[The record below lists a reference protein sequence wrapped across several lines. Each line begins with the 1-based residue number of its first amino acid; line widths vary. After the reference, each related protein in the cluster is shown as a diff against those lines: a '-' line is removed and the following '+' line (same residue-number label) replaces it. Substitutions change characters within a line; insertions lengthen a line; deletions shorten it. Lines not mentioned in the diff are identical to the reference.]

1 MKNGTRKKRLSTVVV
16 RYSALI
22 LLVSNLLVA
31 LCMGALINF
40 AMNTKQD
47 AFLEQTLTNGTEQAR
62 QFVKQYE
69 NLTQTIADIPA
80 IQRMTGAATAE
91 TPMSDSPD
99 FADGV
104 AVMTE
109 LKNEYP
115 AILGLGVGSISENN
129 LYGEDGSRLDIVLNE
144 KEYYNSVK
152 NASLYVTQPY
162 TDSVTGKMCITI
174 SVPVKTDGNIT
185 GLFCMDLDLAQL
197 SEFLGDLSFG
207 SSGYLAALSDDG
219 IVIGYGDHS
228 MVGKAFSETGSE
240 GAALEKE
247 LSEPTGRLFRY
258 TENGVPRRAM
268 ANELSD
274 YGWKIIVT
282 MTGQEYFSQTFAI
295 ISILVLFFAVT
306 ILVVILA
313 QRFSIMRRLRPVSD
327 INWALQQMS
336 EGNLH
341 IQLDHT
347 GDDEIG
353 EIAESIRSCTETLS
367 AYVNEIAVSMQ
378 HLAGGDLT
386 HRSEVAFKGD
396 FAPIQTAIR
405 GFADQMGNLI
415 SGIRRASETVDSGAE
430 QVSSGAQA
438 LAQGATEQVSSVDTL
453 GSSIR
458 DIASQIK
465 SNEDYIQRAN
475 GKVAQANEAVT
486 ESIRQ
491 MKLLSD
497 IMTEVSVS
505 SEKITHIIRTIED
518 IAFQTN
524 ILALNAAVEAARAG
538 QAGKGFAVVA
548 DEVRGLASKSSDA
561 SQEIRTLIESSV
573 SAVHKG
579 AEATQTTRMTLDR
592 VAEHAGGVVEAIRK
606 VTETSA
612 EQTRMI
618 VQINSGIEQI
628 GSVVQANSATAEE
641 SAATSEELSS
651 QAQVLKGMIQ
661 QFKL

>member
-1 MKNGTRKKRLSTVVV
+1 
-16 RYSALI
+16 
-22 LLVSNLLVA
+22 
-31 LCMGALINF
+31 
-40 AMNTKQD
+40 
-47 AFLEQTLTNGTEQAR
+47 
-62 QFVKQYE
+62 
-69 NLTQTIADIPA
+69 
-80 IQRMTGAATAE
+80 
-91 TPMSDSPD
+91 
-99 FADGV
+99 
-104 AVMTE
+104 
-109 LKNEYP
+109 
-115 AILGLGVGSISENN
+115 
-129 LYGEDGSRLDIVLNE
+129 
-144 KEYYNSVK
+144 
-152 NASLYVTQPY
+152 
-162 TDSVTGKMCITI
+162 
-174 SVPVKTDGNIT
+174 
-185 GLFCMDLDLAQL
+185 
-197 SEFLGDLSFG
+197 
-207 SSGYLAALSDDG
+207 
-219 IVIGYGDHS
+219 
-228 MVGKAFSETGSE
+228 
-240 GAALEKE
+240 
-247 LSEPTGRLFRY
+247 
-258 TENGVPRRAM
+258 
-268 ANELSD
+268 
-274 YGWKIIVT
+274 
-282 MTGQEYFSQTFAI
+282 
-295 ISILVLFFAVT
+295 
-306 ILVVILA
+306 
-313 QRFSIMRRLRPVSD
+313 
-327 INWALQQMS
+327 MS

-341 IQLDHT
+341 NQLDHT

-430 QVSSGAQA
+430 QVSSGA

>member
-91 TPMSDSPD
+91 VPMSDSPD

-129 LYGEDGSRLDIVLNE
+129 LYGEDGSRLDIVLT
-144 KEYYNSVK
+144 VK

-274 YGWKIIVT
+274 YGWRLIVT

-378 HLAGGDLT
+378 YLAGGDLT

-396 FAPIQTAIR
+396 FASIQTAIR
-405 GFADQMGNLI
+405 GFADQMGNL
-415 SGIRRASETVDSGAE
+415 IRRASETVDSGAE